1 MYSRPSRNFR
11 KPTIVIRRHEPDY
24 MVFELKNTDVSSANA
39 LRRVMIAEVP
49 TIAIDLVEM
58 ENNTTVLNDEFI
70 AHRLGLLPLVST
82 EATAWKR
89 PFEWSND
96 ADMIETAFS
105 LDVTCNV
112 DGVMDVTSNDLVPL
126 NPEHRVFPVNYQNPD
141 EKPIVICK
149 IRRGQQLK
157 LVARARK
164 GIGKDHAKFIPVA
177 TAVFQYKPHIV
188 LSHSAMAEMTE
199 DEKKIFVNS
208 DPSKTFKFNPVTRM
222 IEVENEEAYMYDEEC
237 IIKARELGRPDLVSI
252 TQLQDHF
259 IFRVEGTGV
268 LQVADVVRQG
278 IEILHKK
285 CLDLEAGVQEAL
297 AISKGQ
303 PLPAAPGEAAMD
315 MGGVGPGGGSM
326 DMGGPGGMG
335 MGGMDMGGPRGAS
348 SW

>member
-1 MYSRPSRNFR
+1 
-11 KPTIVIRRHEPDY
+11 

-58 ENNTTVLNDEFI
+58 ENNTTVLNDEFL

-82 EATAWKR
+82 EAVAWKR

-105 LDVTCNV
+105 LDVTCTV

-126 NPEHRVFPVNYQNPD
+126 NPEHGVFPVNYQNPD

-149 IRRGQQLK
+149 MRRGQQLK

-177 TAVFQYKPHIV
+177 TAVFQYKPRIV
-188 LSHSAMAEMTE
+188 LSHSAMAEMT
-199 DEKKIFVNS
+199 DEEKQIFVHS
-208 DPSKTFKFNPVTRM
+208 DPSKTFKFNPITRM

-237 IIKARELGRPDLVSI
+237 LVKARELGRPDLVTI

-268 LQVADVVRQG
+268 LRVADIVRQP
-278 IEILHKK
+278 LAATSVAAAAV
-285 CLDLEAGVQEAL
+285 EAPPSQN
-297 AISKGQ
+297 
-303 PLPAAPGEAAMD
+303 
-315 MGGVGPGGGSM
+315 
-326 DMGGPGGMG
+326 
-335 MGGMDMGGPRGAS
+335 
-348 SW
+348 